1 LPAQPLYVGEL
12 LLPLLYNCLLGAA
25 LCLLLLLKHLLRLV
39 SLRLVSLCL
48 SYVYLFF
55 VAATILAT
63 LARLLYLLVIFCAIC
78 SSAHIALLL
87 SLFTR
92 HPLCLLPV

>member
-1 LPAQPLYVGEL
+1 LPAQLLYVSEL

-39 SLRLVSLCL
+39 SLRFVSLRL

-55 VAATILAT
+55 VTATVLAT
-63 LARLLYLLVIFCAIC
+63 LACLLYLLVVFCAIC
-78 SSAHIALLL
+78 FFAHVALLL

-92 HPLCLLPV
+92 